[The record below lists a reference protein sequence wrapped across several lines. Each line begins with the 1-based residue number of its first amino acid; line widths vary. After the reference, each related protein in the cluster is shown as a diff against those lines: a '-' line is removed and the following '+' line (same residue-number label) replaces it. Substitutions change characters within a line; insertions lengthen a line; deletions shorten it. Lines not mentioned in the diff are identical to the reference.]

1 MIYNRYFIPLEFKSS
16 MADNKILIFSSEDE
30 SNHSEYS
37 FISSDEE
44 VNHDRKDFKTS
55 IYKMQDQ
62 MNLFM
67 KQNPG
72 VEIDFNSKPD
82 RRVFI

>member
-1 MIYNRYFIPLEFKSS
+1 MV
-16 MADNKILIFSSEDE
+16 DNKILIFSSEDE

-44 VNHDRKDFKTS
+44 LNNDRKDFKTS

-72 VEIDFNSKPD
+72 VEMNFNENQEGIFLS
-82 RRVFI
+82 

>member
-1 MIYNRYFIPLEFKSS
+1 MV
-16 MADNKILIFSSEDE
+16 DNKILIFSSEDE

-44 VNHDRKDFKTS
+44 LNNDRKDFKTS

-72 VEIDFNSKPD
+72 VEMNFNENQEEKLKQ
-82 RRVFI
+82 